1 MEAHGVTIGINY
13 EGSGMALN
21 GCLHDAQMW
30 AGRLQA
36 NKFHSVVSL
45 EEAQCTK
52 AALVEAIR
60 TALAKCPA
68 NGLFVLTY
76 SGHGTIVP
84 PGNQAWVPYD
94 FDWKKPDTWLTYDE
108 IDRVLIQ
115 YEQAGV
121 RVVIISDSCHSA
133 ADPRRHMRS
142 MNSNPTRFRYLPPP
156 PEMVTRIVGYP
167 FGRNVVTADQ
177 DDILLAGCR
186 KEQTSADA
194 FIDGKYW
201 GAFSYACDQALI
213 KDPTLSYQAA
223 VLKARAYLAREGYDQ
238 VPQACGDPGMLD
250 RPFLIL

>member
-1 MEAHGVTIGINY
+1 MEAHGLAMGINY
-13 EGSGMALN
+13 KGSSMELN
-21 GCLHDAQMW
+21 GCLHDAGMW
-30 AGRLQA
+30 SGRMKA
-36 NKFHSVVSL
+36 KKFASVTL
-45 EEAQCTK
+45 IEETAATK
-52 AALVEAIR
+52 AAMVA
-60 TALAKCPA
+60 ALKETLSKCPPK
-68 NGLFVLTY
+68 GLCVLTY

-108 IDRVLIQ
+108 IDRMLIQ

-142 MNSNPTRFRYLPPP
+142 MNAHPTRFRYLPPP
-156 PEMVTRIVGYP
+156 PDMVARTVGYP

-194 FIDGKYW
+194 YIDGRYW
-201 GAFSYACDQALI
+201 GAFSYACDRALT
-213 KDPTLSYQAA
+213 KDPALSYQGA
-223 VLKARAYLAREGYDQ
+223 VLQARAYLAREGYDQ
-238 VPQACGDPGMLD
+238 VPQACGDPGALEHG
-250 RPFLIL
+250 FFAL